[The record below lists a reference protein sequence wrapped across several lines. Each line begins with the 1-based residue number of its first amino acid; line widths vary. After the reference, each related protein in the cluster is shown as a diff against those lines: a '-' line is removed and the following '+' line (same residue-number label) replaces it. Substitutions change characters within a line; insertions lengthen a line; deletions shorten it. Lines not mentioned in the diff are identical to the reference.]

1 MFGPPTLQYIKGKPH
16 LSHNGYTEN
25 WNLNLTPND
34 TLSSLT
40 VDNTF
45 IIHTWFT
52 RKIPRPLD
60 EATGLTIHVPFSL
73 RKQAVKYLQQINNG
87 ALT

>member
-45 IIHTWFT
+45 IIHT
-52 RKIPRPLD
+52 
-60 EATGLTIHVPFSL
+60 
-73 RKQAVKYLQQINNG
+73 
-87 ALT
+87 